1 MKVIKKTLSGH
12 WGAVVLLSIG
22 SSLIAAASVV
32 QSLAVRNFI
41 DSAVAGSKQGFFRWL
56 LIFFL
61 LLVFFNKLFCKIKI
75 CIKGVTTC
83 HFIKKFVNKIR

>member
-1 MKVIKKTLSGH
+1 MKFIKNSLVGH
-12 WGAVVLLSIG
+12 WLAVIILSTA
-22 SSLIAAASVV
+22 SSLIALASVV

-61 LLVFFNKLFCKIKI
+61 LIFFQLVGGALRNLLQEAT
-75 CIKGVTTC
+75 VT
-83 HFIKKFVNKIR
+83 